1 MLLQIIESFP
11 LLLNHVSMGEWEV
24 VQFLHLFKYLFTEN
38 TIVPL
43 VSQDLVG
50 LNESQ
55 SLILL
60 VVTLIFFLHQH
71 HVSLKSDLT
80 LLIVL
85 LDYSLIHLT
94 LFLLM
99 NLVDNLIKQVIIVRS
114 VKHYSL
120 VESIKVLSVD

>member
-55 SLILL
+55 SLILF
-60 VVTLIFFLHQH
+60 VVTLVFFLHKH
-71 HVSLKSDLT
+71 HVSLESDLT

-94 LFLLM
+94 LFLL
-99 NLVDNLIKQVIIVRS
+99 I
-114 VKHYSL
+114 
-120 VESIKVLSVD
+120 